1 MQPLVA
7 RDGGS
12 AGRGGGG
19 DGGTDRGAVLG
30 SGGAKEVAQPG
41 GDLAVGRRT
50 AMFLMWGGMGWAN
63 VGGVSTSILGL
74 VVCVLGRGC
83 GWDPTIPTKTATWK
97 LHCDGL
103 LSMECRQMRSF
114 GRPTRPT
121 ARVPGFATNRAGPSR
136 SVGAGRSLDV
146 NGGLGSRE
154 CRVEVYWVAGATA
167 RSRRRRSVSRWCT
180 RRLGHAIRF
189 LALSRGVDRQRFG
202 RAGNKHSSQ
211 HPFYRSR

>member
-1 MQPLVA
+1 M
-7 RDGGS
+7 
-12 AGRGGGG
+12 
-19 DGGTDRGAVLG
+19 G
-30 SGGAKEVAQPG
+30 SGC
-41 GDLAVGRRT
+41 
-50 AMFLMWGGMGWAN
+50 
-63 VGGVSTSILGL
+63 
-74 VVCVLGRGC
+74 VVCTNMVGTCIGCLSRGC
-83 GWDPTIPTKTATWK
+83 EHVGHFPTKTTTWK

-103 LSMECRQMRSF
+103 LPMECRQKRSF

-189 LALSRGVDRQRFG
+189 LALSRGCGHPKTHVRNHYIRRQNIVTF
-202 RAGNKHSSQ
+202 A
-211 HPFYRSR
+211 

>member
-1 MQPLVA
+1 MVSGMQPLVA

-63 VGGVSTSILGL
+63 VGGVRTNMVGTCIGCLS
-74 VVCVLGRGC
+74 RGC
-83 GWDPTIPTKTATWK
+83 EHVVQVPAKTATWK
-97 LHCDGL
+97 LHCGGL
-103 LSMECRQMRSF
+103 LPMEYRQKRSF
-114 GRPTRPT
+114 GRPARPT
-121 ARVPGFATNRAGPSR
+121 ARVPGFPTNRAGPSR
-136 SVGAGRSLDV
+136 SVGTGRSLDV

-167 RSRRRRSVSRWCT
+167 RSRRSVSRWCT

-189 LALSRGVDRQRFG
+189 LALSRGVDRQKVAR
-202 RAGNKHSSQ
+202 
-211 HPFYRSR
+211 